1 MSYPYMYWYAVHCML
16 ASGPYSKVAVYC
28 VYTCST
34 ILCIYQVTIAC
45 MHGRTYIYNWK
56 VNWEP
61 WEYYAC
67 LYTWSWVW
75 YIHVLHALEEKCG
88 SSTLLICLYA
98 GLCLYHAGQID
109 NKCTQMSY
117 HQVTKKQNTP
127 QIEQQRHL
135 VTNIPKINKTGNNK
149 HGTVFINN
157 SH

>member
-1 MSYPYMYWYAVHCML
+1 MRVLCML
-16 ASGPYSKVAVYC
+16 VHMIMSL
-28 VYTCST
+28 VYTC
-34 ILCIYQVTIAC
+34 
-45 MHGRTYIYNWK
+45 
-56 VNWEP
+56 P
-61 WEYYAC
+61 
-67 LYTWSWVW
+67 
-75 YIHVLHALEEKCG
+75 ALEEKCG
-88 SSTLLICLYA
+88 SPILLICLYA